1 MRIAEQIDSYGIIVS
16 LLVFLSLVGHMVL
29 HSFSTGESLITVL
42 GFQEFINHFST
53 AIALIVVG
61 VPEGLPM
68 AISLG
73 LAF

>member
-1 MRIAEQIDSYGIIVS
+1 MS
-16 LLVFLSLVGHMVL
+16 LFVFLALVGHMVL
-29 HSFSTGESLITVL
+29 HSLSAGTSLITAE
-42 GFQEFINHFST
+42 GFQEFMNHFST